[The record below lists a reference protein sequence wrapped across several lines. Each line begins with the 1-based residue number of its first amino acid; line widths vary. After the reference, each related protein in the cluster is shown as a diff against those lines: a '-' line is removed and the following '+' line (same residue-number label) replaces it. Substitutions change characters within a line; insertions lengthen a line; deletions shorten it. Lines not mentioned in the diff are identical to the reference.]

1 MIDIIVKI
9 AGSVLCLGA
18 GVIMLAFGLMILI
31 LLFMSKH
38 KTKHIKTVN
47 VVILKNK

>member
-9 AGSVLCLGA
+9 TGSVLYLGA

-31 LLFMSKH
+31 LLFMEIYGK
-38 KTKHIKTVN
+38 IKE
-47 VVILKNK
+47 